1 MINQNKMKIT
11 IEQYEHMVTYEVKH
25 NDVDM
30 DEMLEILERM
40 LKATGYVFKGN
51 LHIFGPDTDEE

>member
-1 MINQNKMKIT
+1 MKIT